1 MSDWNANIIEEFRTS
16 DGNVGGMFEGFPLV
30 LLTNTGAKSGLARI
44 APLASRDEDDRR
56 FVFASKAGADSHP
69 DWYYNI
75 VANPSVTVEA
85 PGETYQ
91 AMAKVVEEP
100 ERTEIYTR
108 QGQQYPN
115 FAGYQEKT
123 ERTIPVIELVRT

>member
-1 MSDWNANIIEEFRTS
+1 
-16 DGNVGGMFEGFPLV
+16 
-30 LLTNTGAKSGLARI
+30 
-44 APLASRDEDDRR
+44 
-56 FVFASKAGADSHP
+56 
-69 DWYYNI
+69 
-75 VANPSVTVEA
+75 VTVEA